1 MIEGGN
7 SSMKVTKNRV
17 LRALGPATALAVL
30 MPLMISAAPASA
42 ATAVPTS
49 HAGAA
54 VHTTAVGH
62 VSPAGTIDG
71 GFSLISSNSGGANLR
86 AAPTMNSKSYEYL
99 GNGTLVLMICWI
111 TGQTVSPPN
120 SNYTSNRWFE
130 VEPEYDPTVGYV
142 HSSLVTDQ
150 ANVREC

>member
-1 MIEGGN
+1 
-7 SSMKVTKNRV
+7 MKVTKNRV
-17 LRALGPATALAVL
+17 SRVLGPAAALAAVL
-30 MPLMISAAPASA
+30 LPLMISASPASA
-42 ATAVPTS
+42 AAAAATPRAD
-49 HAGAA
+49 AA
-54 VHTTAVGH
+54 VRTTAVGH

-86 AAPTMNSKSYEYL
+86 AAATMNSKSYEYL
-99 GNGTLVLMICWI
+99 GNGTKVLMICWI

-142 HSSLVTDQ
+142 HSSLVIDQ